1 MAIVYLQIQLH
12 HQSWVPGDNQWGPD
26 GKMQVFSTYAKGEFL
41 LAFGYTQ
48 GRLIRWLTMDS
59 TAYQY

>member
-1 MAIVYLQIQLH
+1 MATVYLQIQLH